1 MTFIRLLLFWLYI
14 ATRIVGQV
22 TRAPSCPIHADPW
35 HSQVGLLAQKRDIST
50 FCDPSS
56 QCMSTAV
63 STILSALTY
72 NHPVYCY
79 QPAAC
84 VSGSDG
90 FIGCCTAIGAAC
102 VPRTKCID
110 YTSGITASCDY
121 VTGGC
126 FYCSEPTLPFCV
138 KAYRHSNYVLSC
150 GTKKLTTTYA
160 DTATESSIFAPTTGS
175 ATPSAAPTSGPQ
187 PTETSPPN
195 GPSRSSTVAA
205 ESSAPSPSSL
215 SISQSPSIAVNTS
228 TPDSAPSSSLASSR
242 GLIIGVVIG
251 AAAGSI
257 LFLALLF
264 ILWKCW
270 KRRRSGA
277 RKSGE
282 KSSRT
287 GYSIGSGEDESAEHT
302 NSQHD
307 VANELPNSQG
317 PAELE
322 EQSHRS
328 ADDTSGFTHA
338 HGLAIHNLPGAQP
351 YSPEDVR
358 GPAEAPSNA
367 PTWPSPSIA
376 MTSPTPSNSS
386 LWMTTPGT
394 TAPRAMPHYVA
405 YTPYTPSS
413 AYSASGQPPSSLPQS
428 RYGGGKTAQE
438 SALAELE
445 AHEVGR
451 AQ

>member
-14 ATRIVGQV
+14 ATSIVAQI

-50 FCDPSS
+50 FCDSSS
-56 QCMSTAV
+56 QF
-63 STILSALTY
+63 
-72 NHPVYCY
+72 YCY

-90 FIGCCTAIGAAC
+90 FIGCCTAIGASC

-126 FYCSEPTLPFCV
+126 VYCSQPSRPFCV
-138 KAYRHSNYVLSC
+138 KAYRHNNYVFSC
-150 GTKKLTTTYA
+150 STEKLTTTYVG
-160 DTATESSIFAPTTGS
+160 TATESSISAPTGGS
-175 ATPSAAPTSGPQ
+175 ATPSAAPTPSLQ
-187 PTETSPPN
+187 PTETSTPN
-195 GPSRSSTVAA
+195 DSSRSSTLAA

-215 SISQSPSIAVNTS
+215 STSQSPSIAVNTS

-242 GLIIGVVIG
+242 ELIIGVVIG

-282 KSSRT
+282 KSSKT
-287 GYSIGSGEDESAEHT
+287 GYSIGSGEDSNAEHT
-302 NSQHD
+302 NSQND
-307 VANELPNSQG
+307 VANGLPDSQG

-328 ADDTSGFTHA
+328 ADDTSGSTHA
-338 HGLAIHNLPGAQP
+338 HGLAIHNLPSAQP

-358 GPAEAPSNA
+358 GAAEAPANA
-367 PTWPSPSIA
+367 PAWPSPSIA

-394 TAPRAMPHYVA
+394 ATPRAPSHYVA

-428 RYGGGKTAQE
+428 RYGGGNTAQGPP
-438 SALAELE
+438 LAELE